1 MIKAPDWFQ
10 GDVSRE
16 TLEAFEAF
24 EALVIKWSQRIN
36 LISKKDLSQVSE
48 RHIWDSA
55 PIFPFVAD
63 ANSWID
69 LGSGGGFPGIVVA
82 ILAKEIRPDLKITL
96 IESDARKCTFL
107 RTAIRELDLN
117 AEVRTDR
124 IERVTDITADV
135 ISARALASLD
145 VLLELAVPLS
155 ETHTK
160 FLFPKGQSWEEEIVR
175 ARRKWS
181 FDLTAHSSHT
191 NTNARLLEL
200 MNVRHK

>member
-1 MIKAPDWFQ
+1 MGVPDWYQ
-10 GDVSRE
+10 QDVSRE
-16 TLEAFEAF
+16 TSDRLDAF

-55 PIFPFVAD
+55 SMFPYIVEAKT
-63 ANSWID
+63 WVD
-69 LGSGGGFPGIVVA
+69 LGSGGGFPGIVIA
-82 ILAKEIRPDLKITL
+82 IMAKEVQPKLKITL

-107 RTAIRELDLN
+107 RTAIRELELQ

-124 IERVTDITADV
+124 IETVTDITTDV
-135 ISARALASLD
+135 VSARALASLD
-145 VLLELAVPLS
+145 VLLDLAAPLGH
-155 ETHTK
+155 EYTK
-160 FLFPKGQSWEEEIVR
+160 FLFPKGQSWKDEIDH
-175 ARRKWS
+175 AGRKWS

-200 MNVRHK
+200 MNVRRK